1 MIQGQAIGRLTFMG
15 QNSPFQGS
23 PFQGSQTQYSSVLQV
38 LVFIDLA
45 VQGTGKARA

>member
-1 MIQGQAIGRLTFMG
+1 MIQGQAIGRLTFTG
-15 QNSPFQGS
+15 QNT
-23 PFQGSQTQYSSVLQV
+23 PFQGSQTQYSSVSQV